1 MYADLHCH
9 PGAAAYDEAGW
20 EGGLMDTEQFDPWH
34 IPQSNLIKQPKGK
47 RLTGCSQGDLAK
59 STEAEAKLL
68 FTALYPVEKGFYAGT
83 PGGRMGKKMVAEFY
97 RRIHTEGESL
107 ATEWLL
113 GNIRVQPG
121 LERMEKSALDFLQ
134 RRPMN
139 FSFKRV
145 QHMQNAHYDY
155 FEELKREYKFYRSK
169 AGQPGMTP
177 QELQL
182 TPEGTKK
189 KWCGT
194 YHLAKGGEDFQKK
207 FNIRNEEVMMVLTI
221 DGIHALGVGN
231 PEDSMLFEEV
241 RPRDVTIGKLKSRVR
256 QLKGEEPLEDT
267 ELLYWEH
274 RPFFITFAHHFNN
287 TLCGHA
293 RSFTTQ
299 SRVIF
304 DQRRNM
310 DKGVL
315 KHGTY
320 EVMQELLGL
329 DENLIPTGSN
339 RIHIDVKHMSAAA
352 RSDYYKQI
360 VRPFNLRPANKDRK
374 IPVIASHVGYS
385 GIDRLEVQIKNAHL
399 EKEDDHFRINK
410 FLAWNINL
418 SDEDVIEV
426 HQSNGL
432 IGISF
437 DQRVLGADP
446 LRWWANLPLET
457 LMRNQA
463 MNLFARTI
471 CQFVRIPFTYNLE
484 DPLSIWDALC
494 LGTGF
499 DGPIEP
505 VHRYPTVLQF
515 RTFEEDLI
523 EILGRMK
530 KEEPLWFGSHQP
542 DRLARKICFDNAVEF
557 VQRNYE

>member
-1 MYADLHCH
+1 
-9 PGAAAYDEAGW
+9 
-20 EGGLMDTEQFDPWH
+20 
-34 IPQSNLIKQPKGK
+34 
-47 RLTGCSQGDLAK
+47 
-59 STEAEAKLL
+59 
-68 FTALYPVEKGFYAGT
+68 
-83 PGGRMGKKMVAEFY
+83 MVAEFY
-97 RRIHTEGESL
+97 RRIHAEGESL

-113 GNIRVQPG
+113 ENIRIQPG
-121 LERMEKSALDFLQ
+121 LERLEKSALDFLQ
-134 RRPMN
+134 SRPMN

-169 AGQPGMTP
+169 AGQPGATT

-182 TPEGTKK
+182 TPAGAKK
-189 KWCGT
+189 KWRGT
-194 YHLAKGGEDFQKK
+194 YHLAKCGQDFQEK
-207 FNIRNEEVMMVLTI
+207 FNLRNEEVMMVLTI
-221 DGIHALGVGN
+221 EGIHALGVGN
-231 PEDSMLFEEV
+231 PEDATLHESV
-241 RPRDVTIGKLKSRVR
+241 DPIDVTIGRLKSRVR
-256 QLKGEEPLEDT
+256 QLKGEEPLEDQ
-267 ELLYWEH
+267 ELQYWEH

-293 RSFTTQ
+293 RSFPMQ

-304 DQRRNM
+304 DQRKNM

-329 DENLIPTGSN
+329 DENLNPTGSK

-352 RSDYYKQI
+352 RSDYYRNI
-360 VRPFNLRPANKDRK
+360 VRPFNIRPANKDRK
-374 IPVIASHVGYS
+374 VPVIASHVGYS

-399 EKEDDHFRINK
+399 EKEDDRFRINK

-426 HQSNGL
+426 HQSGGL

-437 DQRVLGADP
+437 DERMLGANP
-446 LRWWANLPLET
+446 SSWWTNLALERM
-457 LMRNQA
+457 MRGQA
-463 MNLFARTI
+463 SKLFARTI
-471 CQFVRIPFTYNLE
+471 GQFVRIPFAYNLD
-484 DPLSIWDALC
+484 DPLRIWDSLC

-499 DGPIEP
+499 DGPIDP
-505 VHRYPTVLQF
+505 VYRYPTVLQF
-515 RTFEEDLI
+515 KTFEEDLI
-523 EILGRMK
+523 EILNKMK

-557 VQRNYE
+557 VKRNYE